1 MGFDAAL
8 TSVRLSDR
16 ADDRVLTLSGGL
28 ARRAEI
34 AKALLPGP
42 RLLLLDEPT
51 TGLDPG
57 ARGDLW
63 RDLRRL
69 RETHGTTIVLTTHL
83 MDEAETCDRVAIL
96 DGGQIVVSGRPR
108 DLTAALGGDIITIE
122 TDRADQL
129 AARVRERFA
138 LPAAVVDGAV
148 RIERDRA
155 HEFIAQLID
164 AFPGDVRSVR
174 FSRPTLHDV
183 FVHHTGRRFE

>member
-1 MGFDAAL
+1 M
-8 TSVRLSDR
+8 
-16 ADDRVLTLSGGL
+16 LTLSGGL

-108 DLTAALGGDIITIE
+108 
-122 TDRADQL
+122 
-129 AARVRERFA
+129 
-138 LPAAVVDGAV
+138 
-148 RIERDRA
+148 
-155 HEFIAQLID
+155 
-164 AFPGDVRSVR
+164 
-174 FSRPTLHDV
+174 
-183 FVHHTGRRFE
+183 